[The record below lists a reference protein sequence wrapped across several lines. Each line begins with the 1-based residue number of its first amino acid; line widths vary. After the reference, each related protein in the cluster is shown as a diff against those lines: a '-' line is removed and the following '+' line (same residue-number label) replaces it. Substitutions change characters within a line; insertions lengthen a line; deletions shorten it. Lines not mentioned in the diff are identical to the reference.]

1 MTDNTIDFTCAL
13 VERYLAASNLDPG
26 GVEILEAGLR
36 TGREKDLKPPD
47 PWQQPLTY
55 YPGLTS
61 KPWHDPA
68 TFDWVPRIEEA
79 FPQIRAEALAL
90 LESGQFEGS
99 PANANLAEGT
109 WTEVRL
115 YSEGHTFTGNRAAAP
130 RTAEL
135 IASIPGATTAG
146 LTFFAHVGP
155 GTHVA
160 RHWGPHNARLR
171 CHFGLVVPPGCSMR
185 VGSETRTWEEGK
197 LMVMDDS
204 FDHEVWNNST
214 ESRLVLVFDVWH
226 PDLTP
231 SQIAAIGFASM
242 PYVKMACEVAE
253 AWQRDGSVPRLGRE
267 TVEMPA

>member
-1 MTDNTIDFTCAL
+1 MTDETIDFTCAL
-13 VERYLAASNLDPG
+13 TERYLATRNLDPG
-26 GVEILEAGLR
+26 GVAILEAGMR
-36 TGREKDLKPPD
+36 TGRMQDLKPPD
-47 PWQQPLTY
+47 PWQQPLRY

-68 TFDWVPRIEEA
+68 IFDWVPRVEEA
-79 FPQIRAEALAL
+79 FPKIRAEALAL
-90 LESGQFEGS
+90 LEAGQFVMN
-99 PANANLAEGT
+99 ANENLAEGT
-109 WTEVRL
+109 WTEIRL
-115 YSEGHTFTGNRAAAP
+115 FSEGHVFANNRVAAP

-146 LTFFAHVGP
+146 LAFFAHVGP

-171 CHFGLVVPPGCSMR
+171 CHLGLVVPPGCSMR
-185 VGSETRTWEEGK
+185 VGAETKAWEEGK

-204 FDHEVWNNST
+204 FEHEVWNTST

-242 PYVKMACEVAE
+242 PYVTMACEVAE
-253 AWQRDGSVPRLGRE
+253 AWHRDGSVPRLA
-267 TVEMPA
+267 TAQ